1 MKKINEKLFF
11 LENNLKTNNKIRKSI
26 VLRNSSKYDTFFL
39 SIITPILNRT
49 IKDMS
54 KVDFNKEKSKNYDL
68 EYDISFNKINGNII
82 LNITISFIDLS
93 ILNDENILS
102 LIENI
107 LKGITYNI
115 KDLENAIL
123 DYKNFLNSLKDQND
137 KYIKVKLNDM
147 LFINDENY
155 LSYEEKLEFLK
166 NNDSIKIQ
174 NFFKEID
181 LSNNYFVFEGKE
193 ESLKKISSLLTTLT
207 NKNKLEILKTYKKEI
222 SKEKENIEDIKTK
235 NQVSLSLN
243 YQANVT
249 PKDEHKLKILSY
261 LFGRGVYSKLFTN
274 VREKKSLCYSIYSI
288 EDIRYGI
295 DVFTGVDFSNK
306 EEAIKEI
313 TRQFKEIQKGNF
325 LKEFELAKKQYYNEV
340 LSNKDNYVVQTNY
353 LDKNLIYDVK
363 YYNTENILIEIDK
376 ITFEEIKEFSNTFE
390 LKKVIVLN

>member
-193 ESLKKISSLLTTLT
+193 ESLKKISPLLTTLT
-207 NKNKLEILKTYKKEI
+207 NKNKLEILKTYKKKI
-222 SKEKENIEDIKTK
+222 NKEKENIEDIKTK

-295 DVFTGVDFSNK
+295 DVFTGVDFLNK

-340 LSNKDNYVVQTNY
+340 LSNKDNYIVQTNY
-353 LDKNLIYDVK
+353 LDKNLIYNVN

>member
-68 EYDISFNKINGNII
+68 EYDISFNKINDNII

-93 ILNDENILS
+93 ILNDENILN

-295 DVFTGVDFSNK
+295 DVFTGVDFLNK